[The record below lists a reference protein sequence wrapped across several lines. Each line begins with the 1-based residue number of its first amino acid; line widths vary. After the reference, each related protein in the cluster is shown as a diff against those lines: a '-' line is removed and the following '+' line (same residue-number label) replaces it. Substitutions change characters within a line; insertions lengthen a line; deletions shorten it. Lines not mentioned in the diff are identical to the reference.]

1 MRSIFSFIVEP
12 KEERYN
18 NKKQIGDS
26 ELILNT
32 EISDHRYISRNAIVL
47 ETPLAEK
54 TDIKKGDE
62 VIVHHNVFRRWY
74 DVRGKEKNS
83 SSYFE
88 EDKYFITTDQIFLY
102 KRKNKWHAPKGFCFV
117 KPLKSKNKFDTNNE
131 RPLVGVVKYVD
142 KALEKNGIKA
152 GTLIGFTPSSEYEF
166 IIEKERMY
174 RVPTNSISIKYE
186 YQGDEVEYN
195 PSWLQSG

>member
-18 NKKQIGDS
+18 NKKQIGDN

-47 ETPLAEK
+47 ETPIAEK

-83 SSYFE
+83 RSFFE
-88 EDKYFITTDQIFLY
+88 DNKYFIETNQIFLY
-102 KRKNKWHAPKGFCFV
+102 KRKNKWRAPKGFCFV
-117 KPLKSKNKFDTNNE
+117 KPIEGKDNFNINKE
-131 RPLVGVVKYVD
+131 EPLIGIIKYTD
-142 KALEKNGIKA
+142 KTLEKNGIKKNS
-152 GTLIGFTPSSEYEF
+152 LVGFKPSSEYEF
-166 IIEKERMY
+166 VIDGERFY
-174 RVPTNSISIKYE
+174 RVQTDFITIKYE
-186 YQGDEVEYN
+186 YQGDETEYN
-195 PSWLQSG
+195 PSWGKSS

>member
-18 NKKQIGDS
+18 NKKQIGDN

-74 DVRGKEKNS
+74 DVHSKEKNS
-83 SSYFE
+83 RSFFE
-88 EDKYFITTDQIFLY
+88 DNKYFIETDQIFLY
-102 KRKNKWHAPKGFCFV
+102 KRKDKWKSPKGFCFV
-117 KPLKSKNKFDTNNE
+117 KPLASDDNFNTDKEK
-131 RPLVGVVKYVD
+131 PCIGIIKYAD
-142 KALEKNGIKA
+142 HSLLKNGIKS
-152 GTLIGFTPSSEYEF
+152 GSLVGFKPTANYEF
-166 IIEKERMY
+166 IINNERLY
-174 RVPTNSISIKYE
+174 RVRTESITIKYE
-186 YQGDEVEYN
+186 YQGNEEEYN
-195 PSWLQSG
+195 PSWTQSS

>member
-18 NKKQIGDS
+18 NKKQIGDN

-83 SSYFE
+83 RSFFE
-88 EDKYFITTDQIFLY
+88 DNKYFIETDQIFLY
-102 KRKNKWHAPKGFCFV
+102 KRKNKWCAPKGFCFV

-131 RPLVGVVKYVD
+131 RPLIGFIKYAD
-142 KALEKNGIKA
+142 KVLEKNGIKP
-152 GTLIGFTPSSEYEF
+152 GTLVGFKPSSEYEF
-166 IIEKERMY
+166 VIDGERFY
-174 RVPTNSISIKYE
+174 RVQTDFITIKYE
-186 YQGDEVEYN
+186 YQGDETEYN
-195 PSWLQSG
+195 PSWGKSG